1 MSMVTRI
8 ECTDDR
14 ISQHAIIS
22 FQSYRSEIPAREIPG
37 KMNSAVM
44 KFVLRQKP
52 SVN

>member
-14 ISQHAIIS
+14 ISQHAIS

-52 SVN
+52 SAN